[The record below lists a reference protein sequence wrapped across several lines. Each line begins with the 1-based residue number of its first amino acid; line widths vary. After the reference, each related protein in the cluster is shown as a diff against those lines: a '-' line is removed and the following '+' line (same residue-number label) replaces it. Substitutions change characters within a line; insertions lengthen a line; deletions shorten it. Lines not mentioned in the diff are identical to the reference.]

1 MRFFPYYIGI
11 SIAVIGVLILD
22 FKSFAKVNYGL
33 LLTFCAFFVFSGNM
47 SRIDG
52 VNRLMGE
59 LLNKNPL
66 LVSVLS
72 CQVISNVPSATLLCK
87 FTTNYAPILRGVNVG
102 GLGTP
107 ISSLASLITISEY
120 KKRDGDFK
128 KYALVY
134 SEINLSYLA
143 ILIAVCLIF

>member
-1 MRFFPYYIGI
+1 
-11 SIAVIGVLILD
+11 
-22 FKSFAKVNYGL
+22 
-33 LLTFCAFFVFSGNM
+33 M
-47 SRIDG
+47 S
-52 VNRLMGE
+52 E